1 MMRPALVALAAVSA
15 VHLGAQ
21 LVDPDGIIAPLTQVL
36 LMPVLAWVLVS
47 AVPSTRTRLVRLTLL
62 ALGFSWLGDTLPRF
76 ASEDAGFLLMVG
88 CFLLAQLT
96 YAVAFLPHWRASIV
110 RRSPILLLP
119 YAAGL
124 ARLVAVTH
132 VRAGSLLVPL
142 IFYGLALGTMAVLAT
157 GLGWVAGIGGALFFV
172 SDSLIALRAFADVTL
187 PAHGFW
193 VMLTYIVG
201 QTLLVLAVV
210 RVQGGAAVKR
220 AR

>member
-1 MMRPALVALAAVSA
+1 MPPALVTLAAVSA
-15 VHLGAQ
+15 GHLGAQ
-21 LVDPDGIIAPLTQVL
+21 LIDPDGIIASLTQVL
-36 LMPVLAWVLVS
+36 LMPVLAWFLVS
-47 AVPSTRTRLVRLTLL
+47 TVPSTRPRLVRLTLL
-62 ALGFSWLGDTLPRF
+62 ALGFSWLGDTLPRI

-96 YAVAFLPHWRASIV
+96 YAVAFLPYWRASIV
-110 RRSPILLLP
+110 RRSPILLVP

-132 VRAGSLLVPL
+132 VRAGPLLVPL

-193 VMLTYIVG
+193 VMLTYLLG

-210 RVQGGAAVKR
+210 RVQGGTAVRR

>member
-1 MMRPALVALAAVSA
+1 MPPALVTLAAVSA
-15 VHLGAQ
+15 GHLGAQ
-21 LVDPDGIIAPLTQVL
+21 LIDPDGIIASLTQVL
-36 LMPVLAWVLVS
+36 LMPVLAWFLVS
-47 AVPSTRTRLVRLTLL
+47 TVPSTRPRLVRLTLL

-96 YAVAFLPHWRASIV
+96 YAVAFLPYWRASIV
-110 RRSPILLLP
+110 RRRPILVP

-132 VRAGSLLVPL
+132 VRAGPLLVPL

-193 VMLTYIVG
+193 VMLTYLVG

-210 RVQGGAAVKR
+210 RVQGGTAVRR